1 MNKTQSSST
10 RQIALPVDVVSDLE
24 ILLTEASNKKQLNAD
39 KRRQFEEAVSFLK
52 QRIAAAG
59 TEKVEVPATIFMM
72 ILRLLAQLVKHREVI
87 ETFIDA
93 LLG

>member
-39 KRRQFEEAVSFLK
+39 KRRQFEEAASFLK